1 MIRARVLTT
10 WTGAGTEAD
19 PRRPKIKD
27 EYRPTRME
35 DVTGQPAGN
44 LAPSPNLVTVEI
56 TVPDPVFN
64 QILADPNY
72 GPAAV
77 LWQEQ
82 V

>member
-1 MIRARVLTT
+1 MIRARILTT
-10 WTGAGTEAD
+10 WIGTGSDAD

-27 EYRPTRME
+27 DYRPARME
-35 DVTGQPAGN
+35 DVTGQTASN
-44 LAPSPNLVTVEI
+44 LPPSPNLVTVEI
-56 TVPDPVFN
+56 TVTDTVFN

-82 V
+82 A